1 MLKKVVLGSAIAL
14 GLGGLVLG
22 TSTVSY
28 VKTGFHSIKNRIKD
42 KIPLDVEIQRAR
54 DSISD
59 LKPAIADNLK
69 VIAREEVEVAR
80 LQREVEAK
88 KVSLAKSKNAIL
100 KLKDDVQSG
109 KTYVSYGGKKYG
121 MDDVRKD
128 LNDRFKS
135 YQMQEATSDK
145 LEKIL
150 SARERN
156 LEGARRKLDEMLAAK
171 RSLEVE
177 VENLQARLTM
187 VEVAKT
193 SNGFSFNDSQVGLVR
208 QLVADL
214 GTRIEVEERMADADE
229 ILGGIPV
236 SSDEAPADLVDQIAT
251 YFDRQ
256 TVVTETLADNR

>member
-1 MLKKVVLGSAIAL
+1 
-14 GLGGLVLG
+14 
-22 TSTVSY
+22 
-28 VKTGFHSIKNRIKD
+28 
-42 KIPLDVEIQRAR
+42 VEIQRAR

-80 LQREVEAK
+80 LQREVDAK
-88 KVSLAKSKNAIL
+88 KTSLAKAKGDIL
-100 KLKDDVQSG
+100 KLKEDVQSG
-109 KTYVSYGGKKYG
+109 RKFVTYRGK
-121 MDDVRKD
+121 DFQIDVVRKE

-135 YQMQEATSDK
+135 YQTQEATADK

-171 RSLEVE
+171 RALEVE

-193 SNGFSFNDSQVGLVR
+193 SNNFSFNDSQVGMVR

-214 GTRIEVEERMADADE
+214 GTRIEVEERMADAGD
-229 ILGGIPV
+229 ILGEIPV
-236 SSDEAPADLVDQIAT
+236 SSDTAPVDLIDQISE
-251 YFDRQ
+251 YFDHKS
-256 TVVTETLADNR
+256 VPAETLADNR